1 MSSEE
6 SARTKWIMTSTLPL
20 FAATAL
26 SVIYYPPLAIQIDE
40 LIGGVGGSGSS
51 LGYFRNF
58 YVLPGAL
65 VFLVVSG
72 VVVSLSAR
80 RGNRALLAATFAVW
94 GVFLVGLVGSVEWY
108 YHAVRAASELK

>member
-6 SARTKWIMTSTLPL
+6 PARTKQIVTSTLPL

-26 SVIYYPPLAIQIDE
+26 SVIYYPPLAIRIDE
-40 LIGGVGGSGSS
+40 LIGGAGGSGSS

-72 VVVSLSAR
+72 VVLSLAAR
-80 RGNRALLAATFAVW
+80 RGHRALLATTVAVW
-94 GVFLVGLVGSVEWY
+94 SVLLVGLLGSVEWY
-108 YHAVRAASELK
+108 YHAVRAASELR